1 MHTFLT
7 VLIDLAPYLIIAF
20 VLIYIFQETL
30 RFIKTRDDRMLN
42 IHTNSDRKAESA
54 SVRQSESIVQLELQA
69 AERFALFLER
79 ISPDKLVMRLHQNGM
94 SAKIL
99 QAEMLRSIREE
110 FDHNLS
116 QQIYISEGA
125 WELIKNAKEEMV
137 KFISAIGDTMG
148 PKSTGLDLSRK
159 IFESASRVDKLPSEI
174 ALQYLRKE
182 TRRYLTV

>member
-7 VLIDLAPYLIIAF
+7 VLLDLAPFLIIAF
-20 VLIYIFQETL
+20 VLIYIFHETL
-30 RFIKTRDDRMLN
+30 RFIKSRDERMQLSRRDHSPKGEN
-42 IHTNSDRKAESA
+42 QPA
-54 SVRQSESIVQLELQA
+54 RQSDAIVQLELQA

-79 ISPDKLVMRLHQNGM
+79 ITPDKLIMRLHQNGM

-99 QAEMLRSIREE
+99 QSEMLRSIREE

-137 KFISAIGDTMG
+137 KFISATGDMME
-148 PKSTGLDLSRK
+148 PKSTGIDLSRK